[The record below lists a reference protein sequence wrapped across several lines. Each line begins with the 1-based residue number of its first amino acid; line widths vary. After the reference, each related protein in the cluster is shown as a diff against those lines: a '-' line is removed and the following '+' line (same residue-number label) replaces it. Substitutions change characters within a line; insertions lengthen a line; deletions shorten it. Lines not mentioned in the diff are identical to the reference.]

1 VNKQFL
7 SLGKIFGI
15 PLAVDYSWFLIFA
28 LLTWTLATGYF
39 PSEFKNWPTAQYWIV
54 GGVTAFLFFGSVLL
68 HEIGHSLVALR
79 FNIPVHRI
87 VLYIFGGASELG
99 EESPGA
105 WTDFWITLVGPA
117 VNLVLWVVLSLVN
130 QVLPGSSPLKAVVEY
145 LAYINLLLGLFNLI
159 PGYPLDGG
167 KILMAVIWG
176 VTHKRPLAVMAAATV
191 GSIFAYILIFI
202 GVALLFSGNIL
213 NGIWIAF
220 IGWFILN
227 ASGGAAR
234 RERIKSELAGHT
246 VSEAM
251 SRAYVTIN
259 ADTPLQAL
267 VDEHILGGG
276 RRSLLVKQGDT
287 VVGLAT
293 MHILQTV
300 PKEDWPNVTVSE
312 VMIPTQKMKQISPQT
327 GIWEAMEAMDK
338 NGVNQLPVMDDGQV
352 QGILSRE
359 DVISFLRRLV
369 STDG

>member
-1 VNKQFL
+1 MNKQFL

-39 PSEFKNWPTAQYWIV
+39 PSEFKDWPTATYWIV
-54 GGVTAFLFFGSVLL
+54 GGVTAVLFFGSVLL
-68 HEIGHSLVALR
+68 HEIAHSLAALR

-87 VLYIFGGASELG
+87 ILYIFGGASEIG
-99 EESPGA
+99 EESPGP

-117 VNLVLWVVLSLVN
+117 VNLVMWGILSLLN
-130 QVLPGSSPLKAVVEY
+130 LILTGASPIKAVVEY

-167 KILMAVIWG
+167 KILMAIIWG
-176 VTHKRPLAVMAAATV
+176 ITHKKPAAVIAAATV
-191 GSIFAYILIFI
+191 GSIFAYLFIFA
-202 GVALLFSGNIL
+202 GVALLFRGSIM
-213 NGIWIAF
+213 NGLWTAF

-227 ASGGAAR
+227 ASGGEAR

-246 VSEAM
+246 VMEAM
-251 SRAYVTIN
+251 NRAYVTITP
-259 ADTPLQAL
+259 DTPLQAL

-293 MHILQTV
+293 MHVLQTV
-300 PKEDWPNVTVSE
+300 PKEEWPWTTVSQ
-312 VMIPTQKMKQISPQT
+312 VMIPTQKMKLISPQT
-327 GIWEAMEAMDK
+327 GIWEAMEALDK
-338 NGVNQLPVMDDGQV
+338 NGVNQLPVMADGQI

-359 DVISFLRRLV
+359 DVIGFLRRMAA
-369 STDG
+369 G